1 MHCFFPGQ
9 IQQTILK
16 IPQQKYGYQFT
27 VFKIFAI
34 RFIFYLMI
42 STHLPSKNSNYHA
55 TLFHHRPRK
64 LIQIIIRILPSIF
77 IFHKS
82 NPPQAF
88 KRQVSIFHTSWKLPS
103 EKRETLK
110 SSFLTRCS
118 PSANT
123 SSSSSPL
130 WCRRFEHKIVFSSNK
145 LWFLNSLE
153 KRFRID

>member
-1 MHCFFPGQ
+1 MHCFFLAKFSKPFWKFHNKNTDTNSQ
-9 IQQTILK
+9 FLK
-16 IPQQKYGYQFT
+16 FLQF
-27 VFKIFAI
+27 VY
-34 RFIFYLMI
+34 IFYLMI

-55 TLFHHRPRK
+55 TLYHRRPRK

-130 WCRRFEHKIVFSSNK
+130 WCRRFEHKIVFSSN
-145 LWFLNSLE
+145 NS
-153 KRFRID
+153 